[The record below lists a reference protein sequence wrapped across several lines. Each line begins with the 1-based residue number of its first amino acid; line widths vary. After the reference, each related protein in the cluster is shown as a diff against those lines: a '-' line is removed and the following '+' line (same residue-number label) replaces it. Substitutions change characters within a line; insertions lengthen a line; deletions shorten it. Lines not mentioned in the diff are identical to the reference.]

1 MANYIKSFNFRNG
14 VQVDNNRFIVNAN
27 GLVGIGSTIPTQ
39 VLDVVGNINVSG
51 FVTAPNLYTTLLSAP
66 AASITTV
73 TAGVVTAN
81 YFYGDGQN
89 IINIPTSQWTNINVG
104 LGFTSIYA
112 RGYVGIATVDPRF
125 TLQVGGNPNNSQSG
139 VGINSTG
146 SILATGIITAS
157 SFSGSGSSITNI
169 NASNINA
176 GTLGNSYLP
185 SSISVSGIITSSQYF
200 SGNLVGNVL
209 GNVSGFSG
217 GLNGTPDITVSNIQA
232 SNYYSTGILTS
243 TTINATSIVTT
254 SINLTSLNVGTSGTV
269 FNVVS
274 SGGVGIGTSLPT
286 SDLQIRKSSGSLLEV
301 ISDSEQSRIS
311 VGQSVGVGKSTAVL
325 RFGNTSKTFDI
336 INNDTGNINTII
348 HGGPSGVGTGRF
360 AWLYGQT
367 NAELA
372 SLTYDGKLGLGITNP
387 SNTLHVVGT
396 STVTSTAYF
405 GSNVNVNGT
414 LTAGTLTAGNIIL
427 PAIITN
433 TNLNNN
439 TGVTTVA
446 NLYVSPTGIGS
457 IGISTNNAI
466 AGLDARSVNGLFG
479 RIGVNTSS
487 FYGAE
492 VLNVYGTG
500 LFLGVGIG
508 TTSLF
513 TDSDGTFGQAQIH
526 NSSLRLYGSIF
537 KISQNSSVGF
547 NTSVPRSIMDF
558 GRVSTAT
565 TNPYIILPNVPTA
578 TITGLGNTIEGA
590 IIYNSTTKKHQGYGS
605 SDGGSTFKWIDLY

>member
-14 VQVDNNRFIVNAN
+14 VQVDNNHFIVNAN

-185 SSISVSGIITSSQYF
+185 SSISVSGIITASQF

-217 GLNGTPDITVSNIQA
+217 GLNGTPSITVSNIQA
-232 SNYYSTGILTS
+232 SNYNSSGILTS

-254 SINLTSLNVGTSGTV
+254 NINSGFSTTGISTVYTLLNVPASA
-269 FNVVS
+269 S
-274 SGGVGIGTSLPT
+274 IGIGTAVANANIHIYPPTTPSLQLT
-286 SDLQIRKSSGSLLEV
+286 SGGNYESY
-301 ISDSEQSRIS
+301 ISIGRSFSRTGNNSEI
-311 VGQSVGVGKSTAVL
+311 
-325 RFGNTSKTFDI
+325 RFGNTSGLYSYSTTGSLDI
-336 INNDTGNINTII
+336 INYGLGNINQYLQL
-348 HGGPSGVGTGRF
+348 GSAGVGTGSF
-360 AWLYGQT
+360 NWFYGQVPNT
-367 NAELA
+367 SLMT
-372 SLTYDGKLGLGITNP
+372 LTYGGNLGIGITLPTN
-387 SNTLHVVGT
+387 NLHVVGT
-396 STVTSTAYF
+396 STVTGNSYIGGNLSVSNNLTVNGSLIAN
-405 GSNVNVNGT
+405 GGISNVSISGTFTGSLLGNVY
-414 LTAGTLTAGNIIL
+414 A
-427 PAIITN
+427 
-433 TNLNNN
+433 
-439 TGVTTVA
+439 TT
-446 NLYVSPTGIGS
+446 
-457 IGISTNNAI
+457 GISTFNQIKSTSTASFSGNVGIGTTA
-466 AGLDARSVNGLFG
+466 LTYPLQVNTGSNSFIVNSFG
-479 RIGVNTSS
+479 AIGVGTTAIVVAGNNTILVDSS
-487 FYGAE
+487 Q
-492 VLNVYGTG
+492 G
-500 LFLGVGIG
+500 LGIFQGVGIG
-508 TTSLF
+508 TTNPRCYADF
-513 TDSDGTFGQAQIH
+513 SDAGTSG
-526 NSSLRLYGSIF
+526 
-537 KISQNSSVGF
+537 
-547 NTSVPRSIMDF
+547 
-558 GRVSTAT
+558 
-565 TNPYIILPNVPTA
+565 PNVLAAGRFMLPPRLTTSQRNSLSTVEGGLIYNTTLHRLELYNGTSWVGIA
-578 TITGLGNTIEGA
+578 TIA
-590 IIYNSTTKKHQGYGS
+590 
-605 SDGGSTFKWIDLY
+605 